1 MSTLPPS
8 QKEKLRQLIL
18 AAQEERLHHCYLF
31 EGPAGVGKRAA
42 AIQVAQAAA
51 CTAEAPE
58 RPCGTCRQCRTMEK
72 GTNFDLV
79 DVGTDPQR
87 KTPIISVRQAAEIV
101 EQARMQRYSARRRTF
116 LLDPADC
123 LHPQAANALLK
134 TLEEPPAGTGFI
146 LVTSRVSLLLPTI
159 LSRCQRVRFGAL
171 ETGAI
176 QAWLEEQEVAEAPRI
191 ARLSQGR
198 PAHAQ
203 SLAEGG
209 LQVLDEARESLL
221 AVLSAG
227 PSTLFEYS
235 ASVAGRSG
243 ESREDWEP
251 RLDRLFFL
259 VESLLGD
266 AVAWANGRH
275 DDLLHGDRP
284 ELVAAIS
291 VALWPGGVER
301 LHRALETARDNH
313 AANVNTKLL
322 VESLVSRVATELGP
336 ARLVS
341 SA

>member
-1 MSTLPPS
+1 MPTIPIP
-8 QKEKLRQLIL
+8 QEEKLRQLIL
-18 AAQEERLHHCYLF
+18 AAQQERLHHCYLF

-42 AIQVAQAAA
+42 AIRVAQAAA
-51 CTAEAPE
+51 CTAEVSE
-58 RPCGTCRQCRTMEK
+58 RPCGSCRQCRTMEK

-87 KTPIISVRQAAEIV
+87 KTPIISVRQAGEIV

-146 LVTSRVSLLLPTI
+146 LVTSRVSMLLPTI
-159 LSRCQRVRFGAL
+159 LSRCQRVRFGVV
-171 ETGAI
+171 ETGTL
-176 QAWLEEQEVAEAPRI
+176 QAWLESREVPHASRI
-191 ARLSQGR
+191 ARLAQGR
-198 PAHAQ
+198 PARAK

-209 LQVLDEARESLL
+209 LAELDEARDSLL

-235 ASVAGRSG
+235 ASVAASSG

-259 VESLLGD
+259 LESLLGD
-266 AVAWANGRH
+266 AVAWANGRQEN
-275 DDLLHGDRP
+275 LLHGDRP
-284 ELVAAIS
+284 ELVGALSA
-291 VALWPGGVER
+291 ALWPGGIDR

-341 SA
+341 RA